1 MSLVSSKLVQMDVS
15 DHVPLGGAH
24 SVAVEIFWPSEF
36 STKQPP
42 EQVLFC
48 KPGGAMN
55 RHYFSLVAEQ
65 DYTHSFAHYMVARN
79 RIVVSVDHLGVGESS
94 IPADGYEL
102 TLEVLTAAN
111 HAAVHQTLKALAN
124 GEISEELPALA
135 DLSSI
140 GVGHSMGA
148 MLTVVQQHRHSS
160 YEGLILLGFCNRGI
174 PDILNDEQ
182 KAYIDDSESVRR
194 DAVSLTRQYFPE
206 PYVHNTRDRG
216 AVSGKPNKSSVSDIA
231 KQAVAKTE
239 APLLAV
245 GGMMSLIPGSI
256 GPEMKNIQVPVF
268 LGIGDRDLI
277 ESPHTV
283 PAEFPACK
291 DISLM
296 VLPQTGHNHFL
307 YPNCESFFARMHGW
321 LNSH

>member
-1 MSLVSSKLVQMDVS
+1 MGLISSRVVLLDVS
-15 DHVPLGGAH
+15 EQVPQAGVHKIA
-24 SVAVEIFWPSEF
+24 AEIFWPAQRNE
-36 STKQPP
+36 KQLPN
-42 EQVLFC
+42 QVLFC

-55 RHYFSLVAEQ
+55 RHYFSLVA
-65 DYTHSFAHYMVARN
+65 DRDSTHSFAHYMAEKN
-79 RIVVSVDHLGVGESS
+79 RIVVTLDHLGVGESS
-94 IPADGYEL
+94 IPEDGYEL
-102 TLEVLTAAN
+102 TLEVLAAAN
-111 HAAVHQTLKALAN
+111 HTAVQQVLKILA
-124 GEISEELPALA
+124 GGGVSEQLPALSK
-135 DLSSI
+135 LRPI

-148 MLTVVQQHRHSS
+148 MLTVVQQHRHGS
-160 YEGLILLGFCNRGI
+160 YESLLLLGFCNRGM
-174 PDILNDEQ
+174 PDILSDEQ
-182 KAYIDDSESVRR
+182 KAYIDDSVSARR
-194 DAVSLTRQYFPE
+194 DAVPLARQYFPE

-256 GPEMKNIQVPVF
+256 GPEMKDIQVPVF

-277 ESPHTV
+277 ENPHTV

-307 YPNCESFFARMHGW
+307 YPSYKKFFERMHGW
-321 LNSH
+321 LNAH

>member
-1 MSLVSSKLVQMDVS
+1 MSLVSSKVIQVDVS
-15 DHVPLGGAH
+15 GHLPQSGAH
-24 SVAVEIFWPSEF
+24 KIAVEIFWPS
-36 STKQPP
+36 QLNQDQLP

-55 RHYFSLVAEQ
+55 RHYFSLVAER
-65 DYTHSFAHYMVARN
+65 DYTHSFAHYMASRN
-79 RIVVSVDHLGVGESS
+79 MIVVAVDHLGVGESS
-94 IPADGYEL
+94 VPDDGYEL

-111 HAAVHQTLKALAN
+111 HAAVQQTLEALAK
-124 GEISEELPALA
+124 GEVSEQLPALVQ
-135 DLSSI
+135 LRPM

-160 YEGLILLGFCNRGI
+160 YEGLLLLGFCNRGM
-174 PDILNDEQ
+174 PDILSEEQ
-182 KAYIDDSESVRR
+182 KAYIDDSEATRR
-194 DAVSLTRQYFPE
+194 DAVPLARQYFPE
-206 PYVHNTRDRG
+206 PYVYNTRERG

-256 GPEMKNIQVPVF
+256 GPEMKSIQVPVF

-291 DISLM
+291 DINLM
-296 VLPQTGHNHFL
+296 VLAQTGHNHFL
-307 YPNCESFFARMHGW
+307 YPNCEVLFARMHGW
-321 LNSH
+321 LGSH